1 MKKILLEIITP
12 ERIAFSS
19 EVDMI
24 NAPTSTGQIGI
35 LPGHVSLF
43 TRLTEGEVKIMD
55 NGKEVF
61 LAIGGG
67 FMEVSSDKTTI
78 LVTAAYKSEEINEK
92 EVIMAKKK
100 AEEALAAKPSGEALL
115 EAQSL
120 FRRSEIALKVLR
132 RKKPLQLNN

>member
-1 MKKILLEIITP
+1 
-12 ERIAFSS
+12 
-19 EVDMI
+19 
-24 NAPTSTGQIGI
+24 
-35 LPGHVSLF
+35 
-43 TRLTEGEVKIMD
+43 MD

>member
-43 TRLTEGEVKIMD
+43 TRLTEGEVKIID
-55 NGKEVF
+55 NGKDMF

-132 RKKPLQLNN
+132 RKKSLQLNN

>member
-55 NGKEVF
+55 NGKEIF

>member
-35 LPGHVSLF
+35 LPGHVALF
-43 TRLTEGEVKIMD
+43 TRLTEGEVKIID
-55 NGKEVF
+55 NGKEIF

>member
-43 TRLTEGEVKIMD
+43 TRLTEGEVKIID
-55 NGKEVF
+55 NGKEIF

>member
-43 TRLTEGEVKIMD
+43 NRLTEGEVKIMD